1 MGAIVGSGARINSPK
16 RRTNRLQ
23 FKPWPAAPA
32 PTLEAVN
39 TALIPFLRPSCTP
52 RWWTRRWV
60 SALCL
65 VAASAPALAAGRV
78 AAAPATP
85 VEGVE
90 AGWAPRIEALATQAA
105 RAAFGPDRPVRVEVI
120 VGSLD
125 PRLQLAPCRRVDI
138 YLPAG
143 QRAWGRTRVGL
154 RCVEGPTAWNVF
166 LPLTV
171 KVHAG
176 ALVAAQALPQGTV
189 LEARH
194 LRMAEVDWSEAAS
207 PVVVDPALAAGRT
220 LLRTLPEGGT
230 LRQEHLKRHQWFAM
244 GEVVTVVAVGQGFS
258 VSGEGTALTPGI
270 EGQPVRVRTE
280 SGRTVSGRAVGARR
294 VEVVL

>member
-1 MGAIVGSGARINSPK
+1 MVGRAGLLGVVLCLAVATGPSLAAGG
-16 RRTNRLQ
+16 
-23 FKPWPAAPA
+23 APA
-32 PTLEAVN
+32 P
-39 TALIPFLRPSCTP
+39 
-52 RWWTRRWV
+52 
-60 SALCL
+60 
-65 VAASAPALAAGRV
+65 VAPSAP
-78 AAAPATP
+78 T
-85 VEGVE
+85 EG
-90 AGWAPRIEALATQAA
+90 ASTSWAPRIESLATEAA
-105 RAAFGPDRPVRVEVI
+105 RAAFGPNRPVRVEVL

-194 LRMAEVDWSEAAS
+194 LRMAEVDWSGAAS
-207 PVVVDPALAAGRT
+207 PVVVDAALAAGRT
-220 LLRTLPEGGT
+220 LLRTLPEGGA

-244 GEVVTVVAVGQGFS
+244 GEVVTVVAVGPGFS

-280 SGRTVSGRAVGARR
+280 SGRTISGRAVGARR